1 MRTSLPT
8 LAPAKLWTRIFHS
21 ETFGRFLQ
29 ILTKGEL
36 S

>member
-1 MRTSLPT
+1 MRTSFPT

-21 ETFGRFLQ
+21 ETFGRFLH